1 MAMLLRLKSINF
13 SLYISLFS
21 TALLFFFDSLYFQMH
36 IFLSD
41 DVMFSFFSQRRFFS
55 FWSFFSLIKDRF
67 HLDSDFFPFTVQQFF
82 PEFTGFSVINDERT
96 VYHHHYYY
104 YSACIGDF
112 RFGYLRLLF
121 LICCSYRS
129 VSSLALRSPFVFNL
143 FFTVCFDLLYFYV
156 ASLSLSLCV
165 FTFCFVFFFLYI
177 LFVPQS
183 LFSPLSFST
192 SYRNKD
198 IILLL
203 LLFVHIILFLTWL
216 QIPILWIPVHQVFF
230 RWIWIP
236 QQLLLIGS
244 FFSLVSLRNLI

>member
-165 FTFCFVFFFLYI
+165 CLPFVLSSSSCIFYLFLNHCSLLCLFLLRIETKILFFFYYF
-177 LFVPQS
+177 LFT
-183 LFSPLSFST
+183 SFS
-192 SYRNKD
+192 SLHDYRFQYYGFQSTK
-198 IILLL
+198 
-203 LLFVHIILFLTWL
+203 
-216 QIPILWIPVHQVFF
+216 
-230 RWIWIP
+230 
-236 QQLLLIGS
+236 
-244 FFSLVSLRNLI
+244 FSSVEFEYHNSCSSSEASSH